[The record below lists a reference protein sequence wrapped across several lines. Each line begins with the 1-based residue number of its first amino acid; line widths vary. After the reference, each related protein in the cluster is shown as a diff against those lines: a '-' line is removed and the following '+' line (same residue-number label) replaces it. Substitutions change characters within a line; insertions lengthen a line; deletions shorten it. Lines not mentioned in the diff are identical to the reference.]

1 MKLNGNYMHNEQV
14 PRLTTALSGSL
25 QHLEKVFLD
34 NQITIESWLRE
45 QWQQIAPP
53 FYCSVDLRNA
63 GFKLAPVD
71 TNLFPAGFNNLN
83 PEFMPLC
90 IQAMQSVMARICPDI
105 CKVLII
111 PESHTRNKFY
121 LQSLD
126 VLHEILVKAG
136 FETQVGHLDKLVRT
150 DNQVSLPGFEPCLLV
165 LNNDL
170 SAGIPEILQ
179 DLKQPIVPSPNLGWF
194 RRLKSEY
201 FAHYKTISHAFA
213 AKLNI
218 DPWLITPLFR
228 NCGAINFMQQLGI
241 EELIDQ
247 VEQLFADIKLKYQE
261 YDIKQN
267 PFVVIKADAGTYG
280 MAVMSI
286 QDPEELHQLN
296 RKQRTRMSARKN
308 SQEVNKVIIQEGVH
322 TFETWGKNKATAE
335 PVVYMIG
342 QHVVGGF
349 YRVHSER
356 QVTENLNAPGMQFE
370 PLAFEN
376 PCNNPDYQCKQECG
390 ANRFY
395 AYGIIGRIAALAAA
409 LEIQA
414 LNEEITCP

>member
-1 MKLNGNYMHNEQV
+1 MKLNGNYMDNEQV
-14 PRLTTALSGSL
+14 PHLTTALSGSL

-45 QWQQIAPP
+45 QWQQITPP

-83 PEFMPLC
+83 PEFIPLC
-90 IQAMQSVMARICPDI
+90 IQATQSIMEKICPNI
-105 CKVLII
+105 SKVLII

-126 VLHEILVKAG
+126 VLQEILVKAG
-136 FETQVGHLDKLVRT
+136 FETQIGYLDKLVRT
-150 DNQVSLPGFEPCLLV
+150 GNQVSLPNFDPCLLV

-179 DLKQPIVPSPNLGWF
+179 DLQQPIVPSPNLGWF

-201 FAHYKTISHAFA
+201 FTHYNTISQEFSS
-213 AKLNI
+213 KLGI
-218 DPWLITPLFR
+218 DPWLINPLFR
-228 NCGAINFMQQLGI
+228 NCGAINFMQQIGI
-241 EELIDQ
+241 EELIAQ
-247 VEQLFADIKLKYQE
+247 TIQLFADIKLKYQE
-261 YDIKQN
+261 YDIKQQ

-286 QDPEELHQLN
+286 QDPEELRHLN

-322 TFETWGKNKATAE
+322 TFETWGENKATAE

-356 QVTENLNAPGMQFE
+356 QITENLNAPGMQFE

-376 PCNNPDYQCKQECG
+376 PCNNPDYQCKQECD

-395 AYGIIGRIAALAAA
+395 AYGIIARLAALAAA

-414 LNEEITCP
+414 LNEDIPCP